1 MFRKLFIYSVQER
14 KRNNIHGLFGEII
27 EFIIC
32 LPVIGLITSLISYL
46 YRPMTS
52 TELTVTFSVTV
63 VALLFVLIFKII
75 RYTIENVTTFAI
87 DEEGKLVVLNMSKS
101 AASYLDLQSAI
112 QNMNSGENSKLKGMF
127 AAGGILNNAIGNI
140 EADDQ
145 TERNLVVRK
154 KVNKVER
161 VEFKRKKI
169 IISGDISGKKKLV
182 IRRVYNDMNVLE
194 EYLRMVESGEDT
206 DKFSFYRNV
215 TEQDYVVTNKK
226 GLLEYSLRWGIFVL
240 WFVVLT
246 LSTDINTYA
255 RIRHNEYISSDAVIK
270 SIEGDKGNYNV
281 LVSYEA
287 DGQREESTFSS
298 SEKKYDDN
306 TKIKIYYSRGNTKK
320 IMPASDVGFHIKPYC
335 VIWIFGQGIIAFIYF
350 SRKR

>member
-1 MFRKLFIYSVQER
+1 M
-14 KRNNIHGLFGEII
+14 
-27 EFIIC
+27 
-32 LPVIGLITSLISYL
+32 
-46 YRPMTS
+46 
-52 TELTVTFSVTV
+52 
-63 VALLFVLIFKII
+63 
-75 RYTIENVTTFAI
+75 
-87 DEEGKLVVLNMSKS
+87 NMSKS

-215 TEQDYVVTNKK
+215 TEQHYVVTNKK
-226 GLLEYSLRWGIFVL
+226 GLLEY
-240 WFVVLT
+240 
-246 LSTDINTYA
+246 
-255 RIRHNEYISSDAVIK
+255 
-270 SIEGDKGNYNV
+270 
-281 LVSYEA
+281 
-287 DGQREESTFSS
+287 
-298 SEKKYDDN
+298 
-306 TKIKIYYSRGNTKK
+306 
-320 IMPASDVGFHIKPYC
+320 
-335 VIWIFGQGIIAFIYF
+335 
-350 SRKR
+350 